1 MKILAIDSSGLV
13 ASVALVTED
22 TVLAEYSTNFKKTHS
37 QTLLPMVDELMR
49 MTGMEGSELDA
60 IAVTNGPGSYTG
72 LRIGSSTAKGL
83 GLAWDKPIIPVPT
96 VDMLAANYAGY
107 AGLICPIMDARRGQ
121 VYSGLYRFSGN
132 EMIVVEPQS
141 CTMLS
146 DMIEKVNALGEH
158 VVFLGDGVPVHKD
171 TIAKEVTVPYLL
183 APMHRLSQ
191 NAASLGFL
199 AVKLFGEGKTV
210 SAMELVPEYLR
221 LCQAEREREE
231 RMEKKGE

>member
-49 MTGMEGSELDA
+49 MTGTEGSELDA

-107 AGLICPIMDARRGQ
+107 EGLICPIMDARRGQ
-121 VYSGLYRFSGN
+121 VYSGIYRYSGN
-132 EMIVVEPQS
+132 DMIVVQPQS

-146 DMIEKVNALGEH
+146 EIMEKVNSLGEH
-158 VVFLGDGVPVHKD
+158 VVFLGDGGPVHKD
-171 TIAKEVTVPYLL
+171 TLAKEVKVPYLL
-183 APMHRLSQ
+183 APMHRLVQ
-191 NAASLGFL
+191 NAAALGFL
-199 AVKLFGEGKTV
+199 AVKLYAEGRTV

-231 RMEKKGE
+231 RLEKGVE